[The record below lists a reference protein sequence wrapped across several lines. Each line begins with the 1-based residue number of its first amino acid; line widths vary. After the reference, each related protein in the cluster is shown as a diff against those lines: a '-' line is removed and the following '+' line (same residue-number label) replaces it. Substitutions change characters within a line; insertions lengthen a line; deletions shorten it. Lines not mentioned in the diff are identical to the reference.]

1 MTQPQCPYCNAPL
14 TKMPQRKAKCAACRR
29 PIYVKS
35 TPDDRT
41 KRLMTEGQAQ
51 AAEAA
56 WARRVYMGRV
66 SGIAPAMGLAATT
79 VEETLSKVSN
89 PEVAWEKMVSFRAIE
104 AEKLHER
111 AFACSVLAD
120 IKARHGDTAA
130 LGLLRA
136 AALLRLN
143 KLRESAVI
151 VPGIMV
157 EILPG
162 VGANL
167 HEICRAMAAQ
177 PPVAIEEELRNPRL
191 PNPSC
196 PAARGTL
203 DRGFCTCDYV
213 AWMADWKLSRSPKLG
228 NDGK

>member
-1 MTQPQCPYCNAPL
+1 M
-14 TKMPQRKAKCAACRR
+14 
-29 PIYVKS
+29 
-35 TPDDRT
+35 
-41 KRLMTEGQAQ
+41 KRLMTEAQAQ
-51 AAEAA
+51 VAEAA
-56 WARRVYMGRV
+56 WARRARMGRV

-79 VEETLSKVSN
+79 VEKALSKASN

-104 AEKLHER
+104 AENLHER

-120 IKARHGDTAA
+120 IKARHGEPAA
-130 LGLLRA
+130 FGLLRA
-136 AALLRLN
+136 AALLRLE

-157 EILPG
+157 DILPG

-167 HEICRAMAAQ
+167 YEVCRAMASQ
-177 PPVAIEEELRNPRL
+177 PPMAIDEELRNPRL

-203 DRGFCTCDYV
+203 DRGFCTCEYV
-213 AWMADWKLSRSPKLG
+213 AWKADWKLSRSPKLE